1 MQFNDY
7 STKAISTLTDKDSH
21 KYGDVDAR
29 LMAQILGLSGESGEV
44 MEKFKKILRD
54 KNGEISENDRGAII
68 KELGDVLWYVNSI
81 AHLLGCSLEEVA
93 RRNNDISCHK
103 LSSNSAKRTF
113 SLSIFL
119 ASCCGV
125 KVGKSG
131 FSLVK

>member
-7 STKAISTLTDKDSH
+7 STKAISTLTDKYSH

-54 KNGEISENDRGAII
+54 KNGEISENDCDAII

-93 RRNNDISCHK
+93 RRNNDK
-103 LSSNSAKRTF
+103 L
-113 SLSIFL
+113 LSRQ
-119 ASCCGV
+119 SR
-125 KVGKSG
+125 GKIRGSG
-131 FSLVK
+131 DDR

>member
-54 KNGEISENDRGAII
+54 KNGEISENDRDAII
-68 KELGDVLWYVNSI
+68 KELVTCYGMLILWLICLTVVWKKWLAETTTNCLVVRVAARFTVAEMI
-81 AHLLGCSLEEVA
+81 A
-93 RRNNDISCHK
+93 N
-103 LSSNSAKRTF
+103 F
-113 SLSIFL
+113 
-119 ASCCGV
+119 
-125 KVGKSG
+125 
-131 FSLVK
+131 